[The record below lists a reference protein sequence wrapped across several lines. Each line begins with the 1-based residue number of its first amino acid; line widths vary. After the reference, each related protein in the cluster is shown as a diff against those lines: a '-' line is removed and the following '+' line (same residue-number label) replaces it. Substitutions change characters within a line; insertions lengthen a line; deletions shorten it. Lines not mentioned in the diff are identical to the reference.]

1 MQQKMDNLVE
11 LQQIEDE
18 ISDALAGRRKLEQK
32 GLELTSNL
40 EKIQEV
46 VDKLTIDLET
56 IEKGKRELQ
65 EAIVQGQEKIRKSE
79 KKLPEIRTPK
89 EYMAV
94 MKEID
99 SAKKANHEVQE
110 KIKLKDNDIEVV
122 AREKAENENVLE
134 EVRAEVAEW
143 NAEVSPQLTEFDQSL
158 SAKAESREL
167 LLNNLPS
174 SLKRRY
180 QILIKQRGGVAVVE
194 AKGGAC
200 LGCNMRLPPQ
210 FFNSL
215 FNCKEVQSCPHCN
228 RFLFVKLAEN
238 A

>member
-1 MQQKMDNLVE
+1 MDNLVE

-18 ISDALAGRRKLEQK
+18 ISETLAARRMLEK
-32 GLELTSNL
+32 EGIELTSEL

-46 VDKLTIDLET
+46 VDKLTADLEVA
-56 IEKGKRELQ
+56 EKGKREFQ
-65 EAIVQGQEKIRKSE
+65 EVFAQGQEKIKKSE

-99 SAKKANHEVQE
+99 AAKKSNHEIME
-110 KIKLKDNDIEVV
+110 KIKLKEEEIATVS
-122 AREKAENENVLE
+122 REKGEGENALQEVQAKLE
-134 EVRAEVAEW
+134 ER
-143 NAEVSPQLTEFDQSL
+143 NAEISPKMAEYDQDL
-158 SAKAESREL
+158 SAKTESRET

-180 QILIKQRGGVAVVE
+180 QILIDQRGGVAVVE
-194 AKGGAC
+194 AKSGAC

-215 FNCKEVQSCPHCN
+215 FSSEDIQCCPHCN
-228 RFLFVKLAEN
+228 RFLFVKAEEN
-238 A
+238 G

>member
-1 MQQKMDNLVE
+1 MQQKMENLVE
-11 LQQIEDE
+11 LQQIDDN
-18 ISDALAGRRKLEQK
+18 ISETLAARRKLEEE
-32 GLELTSNL
+32 GMALTSEL

-46 VDKLTIDLET
+46 VDKLTLDLDT
-56 IEKGKRELQ
+56 AEKEKREL
-65 EAIVQGQEKIRKSE
+65 EEIAVQGQEKIKKSE
-79 KKLPEIRTPK
+79 KRLPEIRTTK
-89 EYMAV
+89 EYTAV

-110 KIKLKDNDIEVV
+110 KIKLKDSDIEAVT
-122 AREKAENENVLE
+122 REKDESENTLNEI
-134 EVRAEVAEW
+134 RAKVDER
-143 NAEVSPQLTEFDQSL
+143 NAEISPQIAEFDQNL
-158 SAKAESREL
+158 SAKAESREQ

-180 QILIKQRGGVAVVE
+180 KILIEQRAGVAVVE

-215 FNCKEVQSCPHCN
+215 HSSDEIQSCPHCN
-228 RFLFVKLAEN
+228 RFLFVKTKEKA
-238 A
+238 

>member
-18 ISDALAGRRKLEQK
+18 ISDALAARRKLENE
-32 GLELTSNL
+32 GLELTSEL

-46 VDKLTIDLET
+46 VDKLTVDLEA
-56 IEKGKRELQ
+56 IEKEKRELQ
-65 EAIVQGQEKIRKSE
+65 DAIVQGQEKIKKSE

-110 KIKLKDNDIEVV
+110 KIKLKDSDIEVV
-122 AREKAENENVLE
+122 TREKEESENTLN
-134 EVRAEVAEW
+134 EVRAKVEER
-143 NAEVSPQLTEFDQSL
+143 NAEISPKIAEFDQNL
-158 SAKAESREL
+158 IAKAESREL
-167 LLNNLPS
+167 LLNKLPS

-180 QILIKQRGGVAVVE
+180 QILIEQRGGVAVVE

-215 FNCKEVQSCPHCN
+215 FNSKEVQSCPHCN
-228 RFLFVKLAEN
+228 RFLFVKSEEN

>member
-1 MQQKMDNLVE
+1 MDNLVE

-18 ISDALAGRRKLEQK
+18 ISTALAARRKLEK
-32 GLELTSNL
+32 EGKELTSEL

-46 VDKLTIDLET
+46 VDKLTLDLEVA
-56 IEKGKRELQ
+56 EKEKRELQ
-65 EAIVQGQEKIRKSE
+65 ELIAQGQDKIKKSE

-99 SAKKANHEVQE
+99 AAKKANHEVQE
-110 KIKLKDNDIEVV
+110 KIKSKDSDIEAVI
-122 AREKAENENVLE
+122 REKEESENTLN
-134 EVRAEVAEW
+134 EVRGKVEERQAEI
-143 NAEVSPQLTEFDQSL
+143 SPQMEDFDQSL
-158 SAKAESREL
+158 SVKTKNREM
-167 LLNNLPS
+167 LLNKLPS
-174 SLKRRY
+174 SLRRRY
-180 QILIKQRGGVAVVE
+180 QILIEQRGGVAVVE

-215 FNCKEVQSCPHCN
+215 FSSKDVQSCPHCN
-228 RFLFVKLAEN
+228 RFLFVKAEETE
-238 A
+238 